1 MSITSLNV
9 ESTGLDISA
18 DNKSTPILQNEP
30 DNEKTHK
37 PPSSPTEGSY
47 SNEIEPDNE
56 IFPSLSGAIIAPAKS
71 NEQFEVPILGLTL
84 TVSGE
89 PSPRTILSVERVI
102 SLMAGTAGSN
112 EKSRENVP
120 LLRRISDTATP
131 SKENGKEANSGRS
144 IVSLIGVEGTGS
156 CGMSGSSNSA
166 AVLKSTSPR
175 EDMKSLPF

>member
-1 MSITSLNV
+1 
-9 ESTGLDISA
+9 
-18 DNKSTPILQNEP
+18 
-30 DNEKTHK
+30 
-37 PPSSPTEGSY
+37 
-47 SNEIEPDNE
+47 
-56 IFPSLSGAIIAPAKS
+56 
-71 NEQFEVPILGLTL
+71 
-84 TVSGE
+84 
-89 PSPRTILSVERVI
+89 
-102 SLMAGTAGSN
+102 MAGTAGSN

-175 EDMKSLPF
+175 EDMKSLPFRTLLTDTL